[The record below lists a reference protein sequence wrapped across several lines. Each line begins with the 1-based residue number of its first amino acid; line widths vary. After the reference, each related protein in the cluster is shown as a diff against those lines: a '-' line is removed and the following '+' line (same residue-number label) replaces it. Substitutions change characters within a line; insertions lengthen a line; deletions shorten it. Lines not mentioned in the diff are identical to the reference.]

1 MSNIDVNST
10 VPTFPLPS
18 STPVPNTAPSSTTT
32 SSGQTSTTTTPPTDS
47 YLSLPYQNL
56 RLGAI
61 GLSAPPVI
69 ADISVLL
76 AQVGLSLDKLFDEGQ
91 KEALKAQSEN
101 RRNMFGFALFF
112 QESITTLS
120 LRNTEL
126 TAQIAAHQ
134 ERITEATNERNGLI
148 SQRNGL
154 QSQLS
159 GVNNQITSTQNQI
172 NALNTQIANTTN
184 PGTRASLISQRDALQ
199 AQLPGLQSQAANLTS
214 QINSLNT
221 QITALDTEIDGLNAK
236 IKAAEDEKTA
246 NTNTI
251 NAFNSILSVFATAM
265 ALAFSQT
272 AEDLDLGMVGQ
283 SELEM
288 SLDEI
293 VETIK
298 AFDERF
304 DAVKAF
310 ERFQTLREGDQES
323 IQRLA
328 AKVVALIVAVAEV
341 LAALEGLEPP
351 PSVDLQ
357 QDALSSGSRLRL
369 PA

>member
-1 MSNIDVNST
+1 MSSIDVST
-10 VPTFPLPS
+10 NIPSFPPPS
-18 STPVPNTAPSSTTT
+18 NTPVPDTAPTTT
-32 SSGQTSTTTTPPTDS
+32 STEQTTPTTAPTEP

-56 RLGAI
+56 RLNAI
-61 GLSAPPVI
+61 GLSPPPAI

-76 AQVGLSLDKLFDEGQ
+76 AQVGLSLDKLFDETQ

-126 TAQIAAHQ
+126 TAQIATHQ
-134 ERITEATNERNGLI
+134 ARVTEATNERNGLV
-148 SQRNGL
+148 SQRTGL

-184 PGTRASLISQRDALQ
+184 PATLASLISQRNSLS
-199 AQLPGLQSQAANLTS
+199 AQLPGLQSQANSLTS
-214 QINSLNT
+214 QIGSLNS
-221 QITALDTEIDGLNAK
+221 QIATLDAEIADLNVK
-236 IKAAEDEKTA
+236 IAAAEEEKAA
-246 NTNTI
+246 NTSTI
-251 NAFNSILSVFATAM
+251 NSYNSILSVFASVV
-265 ALAFSQT
+265 ALAFSQS
-272 AEDLDLGMVGQ
+272 AEDLDRGMVGQ
-283 SELEM
+283 SGLDM

-298 AFDERF
+298 SFDERF
-304 DAVKAF
+304 DAQKAF

-328 AKVVALIVAVAEV
+328 VKVIALIVAVAEV
-341 LAALEGLEPP
+341 LATLEGLEPP

-357 QDALSSGSRLRL
+357 QDALASGSRLRL